1 MNRKGFTLIE
11 ILVVIAILG
20 VLAGLVVPLITTG
33 QHEQNKLA
41 CINNV
46 RNIVGLLEGQV
57 RYPTDG
63 GPALILYLVKKGQIQ
78 GEDGLGTL
86 FCPGDVHESL
96 AQAGG
101 VDVYNDLGGDLGRLT
116 SYAGR
121 AMAVE
126 GCRLSKGGPGAV
138 LVCDDS
144 EDHHDN
150 RGYVVGLT
158 GGAAKWRDKVD
169 QWNLSRSAPVAPGET
184 SPVEELRCLA
194 AE

>member
-1 MNRKGFTLIE
+1 MRAFTLIE
-11 ILVVIAILG
+11 ILVVLAILG
-20 VLAGLVVPLITTG
+20 VLAGLVVPLIGSG
-33 QHEQNKLA
+33 QRESHKVECL
-41 CINNV
+41 NNV
-46 RNIVGLLEGQV
+46 RNIVGLLEGEA
-57 RYPTDG
+57 RYPGEG
-63 GPALILYLVKKGQIQ
+63 GPALILYLVKKGQIR
-78 GEDGLGTL
+78 GEDSLGML

-101 VDVYNDLGGDLGRLT
+101 VDVYNDMSGDLGRLT

-121 AMAVE
+121 AMAAE

-144 EDHHDN
+144 EDHHDG

-169 QWNLSRSAPVAPGET
+169 QWNLSRSAPVAPGES

-194 AE
+194 AD